1 MVKQTLPGIEDQEI
15 PAELQEAA
23 EQYVTKLKA
32 RQRTQEKENELR
44 QKTIELM
51 KKHGVR
57 AIELDD
63 ERKLVLESKGERI
76 KITKIQ
82 EPNPSSD
89 DSDMD
94 DDE

>member
-63 ERKLVLESKGERI
+63 ERKLDLESKGERI